1 MTSDAN
7 DLPPGCIAVVGMACR
22 FPGAD
27 SPQAFWELLS
37 DGREAITRFSEA
49 ELEAAGIDRATSG
62 QPGYVGAKGVVDQ
75 VDGLDAA
82 FFGFSPFEAAL
93 MDPQQRIFL
102 ECAWMAFE
110 DAGYEPRYYPGSV
123 GVFAG
128 SILSS
133 YLLRNLWPNAK
144 LVEDSGIFQVAL
156 GNDPTFLATRTSYLL
171 DLKGPSIS
179 VGTACS
185 TSLAA
190 VHLACQSLLSHESD
204 MVLAGGSSVHLPL
217 VTGYRYEEG
226 GILSPDGHCRPFDAE
241 ARGTVSSDGAGAVL
255 LKRLEDAIADGDTIH
270 AVIRGSAI
278 NNDGRDKVG
287 FTAPSI
293 SPQVRVIEEALAIAD
308 VAPDTIAMIEAHA
321 AGTLLGDPI
330 EVAALVEVFGA
341 APRIAPCAIGSVK
354 SNIGHVDA
362 AAGVAGLI
370 KTVLALRHRA
380 VPPSLHYRTA
390 NPKLDFAGVFAVPT
404 GLCSHDPA
412 TGPMRAG
419 VSSFGIGGTNVHVVL
434 EEPPATSESAARA
447 PTELLMLSARSSSAL
462 DTATGR
468 LADHLRQH
476 PDCALADVAHTL
488 RMGRRD
494 FDHRRF
500 LVAGSAAEA
509 IEALADPTSIKSA
522 IVPAERKTVAFM
534 FPGLGDHY
542 PGMGWELY
550 CTEPLFR
557 EAIDTCADLLRRH
570 EDGDIRD
577 ILYPGR
583 DWSHPVLDAAR
594 EAAPAED
601 GAKLDLRAMLRRGA
615 DAAPSS
621 SALDQ
626 PTAGQPAIFVT
637 EYALAQLLRGWG
649 IEPDAMIGYSIGE
662 FVAACLAGV
671 FPLPEAIRVVAA
683 RARLIQTRVAQG
695 VMLAVPLGETEL
707 RAMLPPEVSIAAVN
721 TMRLTIV
728 SGAAEPVAELERR
741 LVAEGMSC
749 HRLNSGYAYHSAM
762 MDAIV
767 GELAAIVAAS
777 NPQPPRIPYV
787 SCLTGDW
794 ISDAEATDPHYWARH
809 LCRTVRFQDGLEKLM
824 DSPDRILLELGPGQS
839 LGAHALATRE
849 RLKRANAVIPTMRWS
864 YGRQSEPAMLL
875 RGIGLLWQAGL
886 PLDKARLLKRDGLR
900 RVPLPTYPFER
911 ARHWIDPPA
920 PGDRPIDAR
929 AAGRKPI
936 ENWFELPFWKPAPPR
951 AADEEMAATWLVFLD
966 EHGVGSLLV
975 ERLRRTGARVI
986 TVASGDAF
994 AAEGDAFRLNPR
1006 DEEDYHALARTV
1018 RDREMM
1024 PDTIVHLWSL
1034 APTEA
1039 APLSSAR
1046 FSEAQIR
1053 GFHSLMRLLGG
1064 LTNHAHVDRLRIE
1077 IVSNGLFDVDGH
1089 EALAPEKITLLG
1101 PAMVAPQERPGI
1113 TCRCLDTDIAPDDAQ
1128 RREALVDQLLGEF
1141 AAGVEAPA
1149 VAYRNGR
1156 RWVQDYE
1163 PVRLDPPAP
1172 DQSPLRH
1179 KGVYLLTGGLGGVG
1193 LAMAQYLA
1201 RTFQARLVL
1210 VGRSSFPARGDW
1222 PSWLNDHGPNDRT
1235 SLQIR
1240 RLEAL
1245 EALGAEILT
1254 VSADVADRAAMER
1267 VLDQTEARFGALHGV
1282 FHGAG
1287 AVGLETFR
1295 EIAQATTEDAE
1306 TQFRAKAHGLLVLDQ
1321 VLAGRPL
1328 DFCVLMSS
1336 LSAILGGLGFAAYGS
1351 ANLFLDAFA
1360 RAKARAGGVPWVA
1373 IDWDSWRL
1381 TDLRPAIEGLGGTV
1395 AEFFMEPDEAAAAC
1409 ERILTL
1415 PRTAQIVVSTGDL
1428 RTRLRQWM
1436 TQAQTSAG
1444 TPLTLHKRPEIRTD
1458 YAAPR
1463 GQLEQTLAEIW
1474 RDLFTIDPIGIH
1486 DNFFELGG
1494 HSLLAT
1500 QLTARISSRLQVEIS
1515 LATVLQA
1522 PTVAELAQVIAD
1534 AQLARADPETLA
1546 RMLAEVG
1553 DLTDEELESLLAED
1567 NENG

>member
-1 MTSDAN
+1 MN
-7 DLPPGCIAVVGMACR
+7 GLPAGCIAVVGLACR

-27 SPQAFWELLS
+27 SPEAFWELLS
-37 DGREAITRFSEA
+37 SGGEAITRFSQA
-49 ELEAAGIDRATSG
+49 ELDAAGIDRVTSG
-62 QPGYVGAKGVVDQ
+62 QAGYVGAKGVVDQ

-110 DAGYEPRYYPGSV
+110 DAGYEPKTYPGSI

-204 MVLAGGSSVHLPL
+204 MALAGGSSVHLPL
-217 VTGYRYEEG
+217 VAGYRYEEG

-255 LKRLEDAIADGDTIH
+255 LKRLEDAVADGDTIH

-308 VAPDTIAMIEAHA
+308 VAPETVTMIEAHA

-330 EVAALVEVFGA
+330 EVAALVEVFGNS
-341 APRIAPCAIGSVK
+341 PRTALCAIGSVK

-380 VPPSLHYRTA
+380 IPPSLHYRTP
-390 NPKLDFAGVFAVPT
+390 NPKLDFGGVFTVPT
-404 GLCSHDPA
+404 ETMPHDPA
-412 TGPMRAG
+412 AGPMRAG

-434 EEPPATSESAARA
+434 EQPPPQSASPAEA
-447 PTELLMLSARSSSAL
+447 PAELLMLSARSAPAL
-462 DTATGR
+462 DAASRR
-468 LADHLRQH
+468 LAEHLRRH
-476 PDCALADVAHTL
+476 PDDALSNIAHTL
-488 RMGRRD
+488 RVGRRD
-494 FDHRRF
+494 FDHRRV
-500 LVAGSAAEA
+500 LVVGSTAEA
-509 IEALADPTSIKSA
+509 LEALDDPESLRSA
-522 IVPAERKTVAFM
+522 IAPLERKTVAFM

-550 CTEPLFR
+550 CSQPLFR
-557 EAIDTCADLLRRH
+557 AAIDDCAELLRRH

-583 DWSHPVLDAAR
+583 DWSRPVLDIAP
-594 EAAPAED
+594 ETPPAE

-621 SALDQ
+621 SPLDQ

-649 IEPDAMIGYSIGE
+649 IEPGAMIGYSIGE
-662 FVAACLAGV
+662 FVAACLADV
-671 FPLPEAIRVVAA
+671 FPLPEAIRLVSA

-695 VMLAVPLGETEL
+695 VMLAAPLGEAEM
-707 RAMLPPEVSIAAVN
+707 RAMLPEGVSIAAVN
-721 TMRLTIV
+721 TTKLTIV
-728 SGAAEPVAELERR
+728 SGAADPIAELERR
-741 LVAEGMSC
+741 LVAEGVSSQ
-749 HRLNSGYAYHSAM
+749 RLNSGYAYHSAM

-767 GELAAIVAAS
+767 GDLAAIVAES

-794 ISDAEATDPHYWARH
+794 ISDAEATDPEYWARH

-824 DSPDRILLELGPGQS
+824 DSPDRVLLELGPGQS

-849 RLKRANAVIPTMRWS
+849 RLKRANTVIPTMRWS
-864 YGRQSEPAMLL
+864 YGRQSEPVMVL
-875 RGIGLLWQAGL
+875 RAIGLLWQAGV
-886 PLDKARLLKRDGLR
+886 PVAKAKLLKRDGLR
-900 RVPLPTYPFER
+900 RIPLPTYPFER

-920 PGDRPIDAR
+920 AGDHHVDARTAGRRPI
-929 AAGRKPI
+929 
-936 ENWFELPFWKPAPPR
+936 ESWFELPYWKPAPPR
-951 AADEEMAATWLVFLD
+951 DAGDATAATWLLFVD
-966 EHGVGSLLV
+966 DHGVGSLLA
-975 ERLRRTGARVI
+975 ERLRLAGSQVI
-986 TVASGDAF
+986 TVAPGDAF
-994 AAEGDAFRLNPR
+994 EVNGDSFRLDPR
-1006 DEEDYHALARTV
+1006 VEEDYHALARAL
-1018 RDREMM
+1018 RDGGAM

-1034 APTEA
+1034 APVEA
-1039 APLSSAR
+1039 APLSSTD

-1077 IVSNGLFDVDGH
+1077 IVSNGLFDVTGH

-1113 TCRCLDTDIAPDDAQ
+1113 TCRCIDTDIPPDDAD
-1128 RREALVDQLLGEF
+1128 RRAALVYQMLGEF
-1141 AAGVEAPA
+1141 AASLDAPFT
-1149 VAYRNGR
+1149 AYRNGR
-1156 RWVQDYE
+1156 RWVQDYA
-1163 PVRLDPPAP
+1163 PVRLDAPAAGR
-1172 DQSPLRH
+1172 SPLRH
-1179 KGVYLLTGGLGGVG
+1179 KGTYLLTGGLGGVG

-1201 RTFQARLVL
+1201 RSFQARLVL
-1210 VGRSSFPARGDW
+1210 VGRSFFPARAEW
-1222 PSWLNDHGPNDRT
+1222 SSWLSDHGADDRT
-1235 SLQIR
+1235 SMQIR
-1240 RLEAL
+1240 RLEEI

-1254 VSADVADRAAMER
+1254 VSADVADRVAMER

-1287 AVGLETFR
+1287 AVGMETFR

-1360 RAKARAGGVPWVA
+1360 RAKARTGGVPWIA

-1381 TDLRPAIEGLGGTV
+1381 TDLRPAIDGLGGTV

-1409 ERILTL
+1409 EMILTL
-1415 PRTAQIVVSTGDL
+1415 PRTPQVVVSTGDL
-1428 RTRLRQWM
+1428 RGRLRQWM
-1436 TQAQTSAG
+1436 TPAQGGAG
-1444 TPLTLHKRPEIRTD
+1444 TALTLHERPMIRTD

-1474 RDLFTIDPIGIH
+1474 RDLFAIDPIGVH

-1515 LATVLQA
+1515 LAAVLQA
-1522 PTVAELAQVIAD
+1522 PTVAELAQLISD

>member
-1 MTSDAN
+1 MTSAPDAF
-7 DLPPGCIAVVGMACR
+7 PPGCIAVIGMACR

-27 SPQAFWELLS
+27 SPDAFWDLLS
-37 DGREAITRFSEA
+37 SGGEAITRFSAA
-49 ELEAAGIDRATSG
+49 ELEAAGIDRALSA

-75 VDGLDAA
+75 VDCLDAA

-110 DAGYEPRYYPGSV
+110 DAGYEPRHFPGPI

-133 YLLRNLWPNAK
+133 YLLRNLWPNTT
-144 LVEDSGIFQVAL
+144 LIEESGIFQVAL

-190 VHLACQSLLSHESD
+190 VHLACQSLLSQESD
-204 MVLAGGSSVHLPL
+204 MALAGGTSVHLPL

-287 FTAPSI
+287 FTAPSV
-293 SPQVRVIEEALAIAD
+293 SPQVQVIAEALAIAD
-308 VAPDTIAMIEAHA
+308 VAPASVAMIEAHA

-330 EVAALVEVFGA
+330 EVAALKEIFGVA
-341 APRIAPCAIGSVK
+341 ARTAPCAIGSVK

-362 AAGVAGLI
+362 AAGIAGLI

-380 VPPSLHYRTA
+380 IPPSLHYR
-390 NPKLDFAGVFAVPT
+390 NPNPSLDFGATFTVPT
-404 GLCSHDPA
+404 ELRLHEGA
-412 TGPMRAG
+412 APMRAG

-434 EEPPATSESAARA
+434 EEPPAPRPPAPSAPA
-447 PTELLMLSARSSSAL
+447 ELLMISARSSAAL
-462 DTATGR
+462 DTATRR
-468 LADHLRQH
+468 LADHLRRH
-476 PDCALADVAHTL
+476 PYLPLGDVAHSL
-488 RMGRRD
+488 RVGRRD

-500 LVAGSAAEA
+500 LVAGTVTEA
-509 IEALADPTSIKSA
+509 TEALDDPSSLRAA
-522 IVPAERKTVAFM
+522 IVPAERKTIAFM

-550 CTEPLFR
+550 CTEPVFR
-557 EAIDTCADLLRRH
+557 AAIDACADLLRPH
-570 EDGDIRD
+570 ADGDIRD

-583 DWSHPVLDAAR
+583 NWSRPELDGGSVK
-594 EAAPAED
+594 PA
-601 GAKLDLRAMLRRGA
+601 GAETAGKLDLRAMLRRGA
-615 DAAPSS
+615 DAGASPSP
-621 SALDQ
+621 LDQ

-683 RARLIQTRVAQG
+683 RARLIQSRVAPG
-695 VMLAVPLGETEL
+695 VMLAVPLGEAEL
-707 RAMLPPEVSIAAVN
+707 APMLPATVSIAAVN
-721 TMRLTIV
+721 TARLTIV
-728 SGAAEPVAELERR
+728 SGAEDQIAELERR
-741 LVAEGMSC
+741 LVAEGVSC
-749 HRLNSGYAYHSAM
+749 QRLNSGYAYHSVM
-762 MDAIV
+762 MDPIID
-767 GELAAIVAAS
+767 ELAAIVAES
-777 NPQPPRIPYV
+777 DPQPPQIPYV
-787 SCLTGDW
+787 SCLTGTW

-809 LCRTVRFQDGLEKLM
+809 LCRTVRFQDGLESLL
-824 DSPDRILLELGPGQS
+824 DDPNRILLELGPGQS
-839 LGAHALATRE
+839 LSAHAFAARE
-849 RLKRANAVIPTMRWS
+849 RLGGASAVIPTMRWS

-875 RGIGLLWQAGL
+875 RGIGLLWQAGA
-886 PLDKARLLKRDGLR
+886 PLDKTRLLARDGLK
-900 RVPLPTYPFER
+900 RVSLPTYPFER
-911 ARHWIDPPA
+911 ARHWIDPPIA
-920 PGDRPIDAR
+920 GDQPAIQC
-929 AAGRKPI
+929 GRRPI
-936 ENWFELPFWKPAPPR
+936 ENWFELPFWKPAPLR
-951 AADEEMAATWLVFLD
+951 GSGKAVAETWLLFLD
-966 EHGVGSLLV
+966 EQGVGARLA
-975 ERLRRTGARVI
+975 ERLRDAGARVL
-986 TVASGDAF
+986 TVTQGDGFERDGDAF
-994 AAEGDAFRLNPR
+994 ALNPHR
-1006 DEEDYHALARTV
+1006 EEDYHALV
-1018 RDREMM
+1018 SLLRDGGGL

-1034 APTEA
+1034 TGADDA
-1039 APLSSAR
+1039 ALTSAR
-1046 FSEAQIR
+1046 FSATQVG
-1053 GFHSLMRLLGG
+1053 GFHSLMRLFAG
-1064 LTNHAHVDRLRIE
+1064 LMTDGHVERLRVE

-1089 EALAPEKITLLG
+1089 ERLAPEKITLLG

-1113 TCRCLDTDIAPDDAQ
+1113 SCRCLDTDIPVDDTD
-1128 RREALVDQLLGEF
+1128 RRDALVAQMLAEF
-1141 AAGVEAPA
+1141 AADIEAPI

-1156 RWVQDYE
+1156 RWVQDHE
-1163 PVRLDPPAP
+1163 PVRLEAPAAG
-1172 DQSPLRH
+1172 QSPLRH

-1193 LAMAQYLA
+1193 LAMATYLA

-1210 VGRSSFPARGDW
+1210 VGRSTFPARPDW
-1222 PSWLNDHGPNDRT
+1222 PSWLAEHPAEDRT

-1240 RLEAL
+1240 RLEGL

-1254 VSADVADRAAMER
+1254 ASADVADPVAMKR
-1267 VLDQTEARFGALHGV
+1267 VLDQTDARFGTLHGV

-1287 AVGLETFR
+1287 AVGVETFR
-1295 EIAQATTEDAE
+1295 EIARATAEDSE
-1306 TQFRAKAHGLLVLDQ
+1306 IQFRAKVHGLLVLDQ
-1321 VLAGRPL
+1321 LLAGRTL

-1336 LSAILGGLGFAAYGS
+1336 LSAVLGGLGFAAYSS

-1360 RAKARAGGVPWVA
+1360 RLKGRAGGTPWIS

-1381 TDLRPAIEGLGGTV
+1381 TDIRAAIDGLGGTV
-1395 AEFFMEPDEAAAAC
+1395 ADYFMEADEAAAAC
-1409 ERILTL
+1409 ERILAL
-1415 PRTAQIVVSTGDL
+1415 PRTPHVIVSTGDL
-1428 RTRLRQWM
+1428 RARLRQWM
-1436 TQAQTSAG
+1436 TQSQGSTG
-1444 TPLTLHKRPEIRTD
+1444 TPLTLHKRPEIRTG
-1458 YAAPR
+1458 YVAPR
-1463 GQLEQTLAEIW
+1463 GHLEQTLADIW

-1500 QLTARISSRLQVEIS
+1500 QLNARISSRLQVEVS

-1522 PTVAELAQVIAD
+1522 PTVAELAQIVAD
-1534 AQLARADPETLA
+1534 AQLARADPDMLA

-1553 DLTDEELESLLAED
+1553 GLSDADLESLLSEEGSD
-1567 NENG
+1567 G